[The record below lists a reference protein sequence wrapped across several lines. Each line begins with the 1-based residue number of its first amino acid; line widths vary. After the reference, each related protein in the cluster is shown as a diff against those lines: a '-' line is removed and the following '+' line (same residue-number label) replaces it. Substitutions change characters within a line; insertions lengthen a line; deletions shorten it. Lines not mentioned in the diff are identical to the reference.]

1 MTRKRTN
8 TPMVYSKMHELLA
21 SPSQPMPIEN
31 RRHQRM
37 RLADALHE
45 LMHAPAPGNN
55 CWRVISDAINL
66 TETLV
71 LHGEAPITH
80 PHTGKVVAS
89 HWRGCDGAPV
99 EIADASGLLQDAIA
113 AMAKAGQR
121 MLEGKPMRLDGPGI
135 EAVREI
141 VQEFP
146 EAKVLMCS
154 AMGQQALV
162 IEAIQAGAR
171 DFVVKPFQPSRVL
184 EAVQRVLG

>member
-21 SPSQPMPIEN
+21 SPSQPMPIAN

-45 LMHAPAPGNN
+45 LMHAPTPGNN

-66 TETLV
+66 METLV
-71 LHGEAPITH
+71 QQGEAPITD
-80 PHTGKVVAS
+80 PATGKVVAS
-89 HWRGCDGAPV
+89 HWRGCDGDPV
-99 EIADASGLLQDAIA
+99 EIGDASGLLPDAIA

-135 EAVREI
+135 EAVRAATSDYLTALDALPARTMVRRHRSTEKRTREI
-141 VQEFP
+141 FNRIDRLPDGVH
-146 EAKVLMCS
+146 VM
-154 AMGQQALV
+154 
-162 IEAIQAGAR
+162 AI
-171 DFVVKPFQPSRVL
+171 
-184 EAVQRVLG
+184 

>member
-71 LHGEAPITH
+71 LHGEAPITN
-80 PHTGKVVAS
+80 PDTGKVVAS
-89 HWRGCDGAPV
+89 HWRGCEGAPV
-99 EIADASGLLQDAIA
+99 EIADASGLLQDAIT

-135 EAVREI
+135 EAVR
-141 VQEFP
+141 
-146 EAKVLMCS
+146 AATDDYLT
-154 AMGQQALV
+154 ALDALPARTMV
-162 IEAIQAGAR
+162 RCHRSTEKRTRELFNRIDRLPDGVHVMAI
-171 DFVVKPFQPSRVL
+171 
-184 EAVQRVLG
+184 

>member
-45 LMHAPAPGNN
+45 LMHAPTP
-55 CWRVISDAINL
+55 
-66 TETLV
+66 
-71 LHGEAPITH
+71 
-80 PHTGKVVAS
+80 GKVVAS

-99 EIADASGLLQDAIA
+99 EIGDASGLLQDAIT

-121 MLEGKPMRLDGPGI
+121 MLDGKPMRLDGPGI
-135 EAVREI
+135 EAVRA
-141 VQEFP
+141 VTDDY
-146 EAKVLMCS
+146 LT
-154 AMGQQALV
+154 ALDALPARTMV
-162 IEAIQAGAR
+162 RCHRSTEKRTREVFNRIDRLPDGVHVMAI
-171 DFVVKPFQPSRVL
+171 
-184 EAVQRVLG
+184 